1 MQSNTG
7 GGHGSPKSSASQ
19 PSQRNL
25 SDPIVRERRLAE
37 LTASMRQWQHD
48 HLSRGYNTVMANAW
62 HTGTAEIAVRTSSE
76 QRRASAASANGG
88 SCYPATLVPSLA
100 RGSPLN
106 DTGQLWFAESATT
119 RIIINPRYPAEETPQ
134 GHGVL
139 EEALTPVTI
148 YSKIR
153 CTAVGL
159 SFSRRTSIVCTNT
172 CCHSK

>member
-7 GGHGSPKSSASQ
+7 GGHGSPQSSASQ

-76 QRRASAASANGG
+76 QRRASAASAHAGRVTPRRLSQASQG
-88 SCYPATLVPSLA
+88 AHRSMTLVNS
-100 RGSPLN
+100 GSP
-106 DTGQLWFAESATT
+106 
-119 RIIINPRYPAEETPQ
+119 NPQQHASSSTPDTPQ
-134 GHGVL
+134 
-139 EEALTPVTI
+139 
-148 YSKIR
+148 K
-153 CTAVGL
+153 
-159 SFSRRTSIVCTNT
+159 RRHKVMAFL
-172 CCHSK
+172 KRQ